1 MVRWIRSVNI
11 KGGRYMEAIGWAKEM
26 AAYSEK
32 NFGLKTHVFL
42 DSFGDV
48 STIRWMIDGA
58 DLATMEKAQDKLM
71 ADMDYFKRVAQAF
84 ANGLFVDGSTVDV
97 ISREI

>member
-1 MVRWIRSVNI
+1 
-11 KGGRYMEAIGWAKEM
+11 
-26 AAYSEK
+26 
-32 NFGLKTHVFL
+32 
-42 DSFGDV
+42 
-48 STIRWMIDGA
+48 
-58 DLATMEKAQDKLM
+58 MEKAQDKLM